1 MNDSLEWNIKL
12 CSRLG
17 QHICTFCEL
26 RSSLKSP
33 KLKID
38 PFWLFYER
46 LGRGLQRRRHWQKQ
60 SLQLLNNWNIDIS
73 ISIRA
78 ASRRLR
84 WPSTSSS
91 KQV

>member
-60 SLQLLNNWNIDIS
+60 LAVDKQQQASLNFKPQQQPAYS
-73 ISIRA
+73 VESAR
-78 ASRRLR
+78 S
-84 WPSTSSS
+84 
-91 KQV
+91 